1 MALYTNYC
9 EAGLY
14 GSDPHQ
20 MFDPLLWANG
30 SAPVVAMQQS
40 LVLDGE
46 KSELV
51 IKAPNRAAKKKVSE
65 EKALAA
71 LRNHS
76 EAERRRRERI
86 NSHLATLRGMV
97 PCDDKMDKATLLA
110 HVIEEVKELKKT
122 AQEAS
127 KGLLMPLDAD
137 EVKVEPLDN
146 AVGNGTFSFKASI
159 CCEYR
164 PELLSDLRQAIHA
177 LRLKIVKAEIS
188 TLDSRLRN
196 EFIFSSGKEEFSYDL
211 SVQRQLLASSIRQ
224 ALCNVLAKTSIS
236 TIYSPRTTFPSK
248 RRRVSFLDSSS
259 SSL

>member
-1 MALYTNYC
+1 
-9 EAGLY
+9 
-14 GSDPHQ
+14 
-20 MFDPLLWANG
+20 MFDPLLRAKG
-30 SAPVVAMQQS
+30 SAPVVATPQS

-51 IKAPNRAAKKKVSE
+51 IKAPNRAVKKNVSE

-86 NSHLATLRGMV
+86 NSHLATLRGLV
-97 PCDDKMDKATLLA
+97 PSDEKMDKATLLA

-122 AQEAS
+122 ALEAS
-127 KGLLMPLDAD
+127 KGLLVPMDAD
-137 EVKVEPLDN
+137 EVKVEPLDD
-146 AVGNGTFSFKASI
+146 AAGNGTFSFKASI

-164 PELLSDLRQAIHA
+164 PELLSDLRQAINA

-188 TLDSRLRN
+188 TLESRLRN
-196 EFIFSSGKEEFSYDL
+196 DFIFSSGKEEFSYDS

-236 TIYSPRTTFPSK
+236 TEYSPRTTLPSK
-248 RRRVSFLDSSS
+248 RRRVFSVDSSS